1 MRMKMEYLEW
11 IFSGIGTSILTGIL
25 GLVIGGG
32 VGYKIGIR
40 NSIRQKQ
47 KAHNNVNQS
56 QIGQIVNNGNK

>member
-1 MRMKMEYLEW
+1 MRMKMENLEW